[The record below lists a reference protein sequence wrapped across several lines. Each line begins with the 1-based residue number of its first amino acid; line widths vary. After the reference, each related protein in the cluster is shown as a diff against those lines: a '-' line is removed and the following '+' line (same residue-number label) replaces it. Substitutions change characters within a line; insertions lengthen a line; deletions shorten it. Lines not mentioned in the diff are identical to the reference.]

1 MDKRS
6 YNYSYDD
13 YTIGWMTILTVENTA
28 AYLMF
33 DEVHPRLDAID
44 NDDNFYTLGR
54 IGRHNVVL
62 MSPSRAGTEAASH
75 AATNM
80 ARTFKKIRFVF
91 LIGVGGGAPL
101 APVGED
107 SDKHDLMLGDVVV
120 SFQENERDR
129 GYGYVMQHDCG
140 KHLGSGELEIRSYV
154 RKPQAEIIN
163 AIRGW
168 KMEHMRNSTNLERY
182 LLESVEKA
190 KKLKKREYKAYK
202 FPGRENDKLYAAEDL
217 SISSRPPNEHCQN
230 RSLPLVTR
238 LQREDNNPVVH
249 YGLIASG
256 NSVMGDGRKRDEL
269 RDKFGVMCFEMEAA
283 GLMNE
288 FPCLVLRGISDYSD
302 NHKNDDWKPWASM
315 TASAAAKDL
324 LSVIQP
330 RAVNM
335 AKTIIEIIGSE
346 VIPVVNEIRSGVE
359 KGNCRSG
366 EWLRDEESFQNWLE
380 EDPLSRVLWV
390 HGKHGVGKSVLCAM
404 TIQHMINKHGE
415 SSVIYAFIHQS
426 QQVPARCI
434 LLHLASQLLNTIQLP
449 SDATEV
455 PEYLKDFLEI
465 DGFDIMMVKKFLVTL
480 LTHRPDIPTT
490 YIFIDG
496 LDERDYF
503 DSAQGTEGRSNKQEN
518 DFLISTLVRIATTAT
533 NPNSVRLWFSSQ
545 ETVDIREIFENFG
558 VNTIEVT
565 TKKTLKDIKRYL
577 NSARPETLRHIDYS
591 ETSSLALEDS
601 IDSIFPEVTVP
612 LSDMTFLWAHS
623 VYQEIEEVRDGRE
636 IREIFNSVPRDI
648 NGRYE
653 MIIDQIKRKPL
664 QTASTRSP
672 WPIWQIVLSMLV
684 FAKRPLH
691 LLELME
697 GVAIL
702 RNRTNHQQNI
712 RSEDLP
718 NRWDVLKS
726 CMSFIYLLRDDQE
739 AQCCDCQTE
748 VNCLVVLSHG
758 AVRKFLIERSDICG
772 KYLNSGGLISS
783 KIIGRCCVQH
793 LLQPKFADF
802 LYRVDDKSAGRLT
815 TIERG
820 FREIMSPDSLLF
832 YAAKYWH
839 EHFDTGHDREVLNGK
854 KDSTPKKPA
863 AEDLD
868 TITKFLQ
875 SSNFLT
881 CIQVQSLYVEGH
893 FFQSYDSLTDLVD
906 SVKRTL
912 PNWVCR
918 LSADNLGPTLSGI
931 YCQLKKFLSEWGELL
946 EVGPSIQAYG
956 NGPMDRCLWQTLGE
970 KNFLSQ
976 QSSRYSHMVLQKNGC
991 SGLNAICGT
1000 KIERLPPGINGENFV
1015 SIALCMCVS
1024 RNVCEVSVDTL
1035 GIQGPDVAA
1044 EFNSEVSGTAKNK
1057 DSFRFTDEAKKALF
1071 NLDLSQSQSNIDYY
1085 GRWASGHFPIIPNYR
1100 CIPPPDTITVFEE
1113 ESLIRVGSIFF
1124 NMPIIESSNGAIEL
1138 EKAEG
1143 GICID
1148 LWEDVRSR
1156 GRYSVASR
1164 RRTFIRKRLPLGS
1177 DRSESLFDSDR
1188 EFDRNSS
1195 VSSGDESWRY
1205 EEALSSDR
1213 DAGQIAYLDSEEEES
1228 WLDRRNDLLDDDTLE
1243 DMYSMLSEAGYSD
1256 NEFESELG
1264 CDVADHLSIS
1274 YTCTSDGFDSDE
1286 EYRTRNTI
1294 PNKFRTSD
1302 TPDYQE
1308 LEGLPKNYFDKKLIA
1323 PIVFSNRRFR
1333 VQDCERKRY
1342 SCKER
1347 CDEML
1352 HDNYYYCPAC
1362 SSEISDESY
1371 TICYKCEE
1379 RGRWC
1384 LNRDHQLYDM
1394 RHGKAV
1400 TVIANNHFT
1409 AHNRIAVFDK
1419 AASIPKLLFTF
1430 QQKPSQVLYDS
1441 YPAIHPSQPLIAWP
1455 LNGKEILLANFETR
1469 AWRKQDIEI
1478 EGKEAV
1484 PICVDVSFSSCGT
1497 LLRVAKVEGVKRIVQ
1512 QSKNADTDE
1521 GVLDEAKQLSL
1532 NLHVVMIEVSP
1543 PKPIAVPPKPVC
1555 ITSVNLGFCER
1566 YLIKTSPFTFT
1577 WSDDKLYVSVSSSRL
1592 RVYQVGILRSPNI
1605 NTPTSTAEIG
1615 GGEPQ
1620 DPDCGTQYNLGTVK
1634 TLKEI
1639 IFLPRSARNRKVQYL
1654 PPKKAGDPSTVII
1667 GPQPNGSQ
1675 PASIVLSLTEEDI
1688 GGWLSLKEK
1697 DLAGEVLLN
1706 PRLQRKGMYEEF
1718 DVTEDCDFV
1727 PISDDR
1733 W

>member
-1 MDKRS
+1 
-6 YNYSYDD
+6 
-13 YTIGWMTILTVENTA
+13 MTILTVENTA

-62 MSPSRAGTEAASH
+62 MSPSRAGAEAASH

-80 ARTFKKIRFVF
+80 ARTFKNIRFVF
-91 LIGVGGGAPL
+91 LIGVGGGAPQ

-256 NSVMGDGRKRDEL
+256 NSVM
-269 RDKFGVMCFEMEAA
+269 
-283 GLMNE
+283 
-288 FPCLVLRGISDYSD
+288 
-302 NHKNDDWKPWASM
+302 
-315 TASAAAKDL
+315 ASAAAKDL

-390 HGKHGVGKSVLCAM
+390 NGKHGVGKSVLCAM

-434 LLHLASQLLNTIQLP
+434 LLHLASQLLNTIQIP

-577 NSARPETLRHIDYS
+577 NSARPETLQHIDYS

-653 MIIDQIKRKPL
+653 MIINQIKRKPL

-726 CMSFIYLLRDDQE
+726 Y
-739 AQCCDCQTE
+739 
-748 VNCLVVLSHG
+748 N
-758 AVRKFLIERSDICG
+758 
-772 KYLNSGGLISS
+772 
-783 KIIGRCCVQH
+783 
-793 LLQPKFADF
+793 
-802 LYRVDDKSAGRLT
+802 KSADQLT

-1044 EFNSEVSGTAKNK
+1044 EFNSEVSGMAKNK
-1057 DSFRFTDEAKKALF
+1057 DSFRFTDEAKKTLF
-1071 NLDLSQSQSNIDYY
+1071 NLDLSRSQSNIDYY

-1113 ESLIRVGSIFF
+1113 ESLIRVGSSFF
-1124 NMPIIESSNGAIEL
+1124 NMPIIESSGGAIEL

-1177 DRSESLFDSDR
+1177 DRSESLFDSDC

-1213 DAGQIAYLDSEEEES
+1213 DAGQIEYLDSEEEES

-1264 CDVADHLSIS
+1264 CDVVDHLSIS

-1323 PIVFSNRRFR
+1323 PIVFSNQRFR
-1333 VQDCERKRY
+1333 VQDCERKRF

-1362 SSEISDESY
+1362 SSKISDESY

-1497 LLRVAKVEGVKRIVQ
+1497 ILRVAKVEGVKRIVQ

-1620 DPDCGTQYNLGTVK
+1620 GPDCGSQYNLGTVK